1 MKKNISFVGLGK
13 LGLPLATNFAKNG
26 HEVLAIDKNI
36 KLIELLNAGKEP
48 WLEVGLLENIE
59 KAKNNISKYSFC

>member
-48 WLEVGLLENIE
+48 WLEVV
-59 KAKNNISKYSFC
+59 Y